1 MSKKTTF
8 ALMGALF
15 LFVFYTPIFSQSKIV
30 GSVLDEGHQPVPFA
44 NVLLLNSSD
53 SMLVIGDV
61 TNGNGEFT
69 LSGIS
74 RGNYILQLSMIGFS
88 DKFMPAFEMTG
99 KGNAKELGTLVLS
112 ENVSQ
117 LSEVQVIAKKTLFE
131 QKIDRMVVNV
141 AASITSAGNTA
152 LEVLQRTPGVTV
164 NQTQNLINMA
174 GKDGVVIMINGKENR
189 MPLEGL
195 VSLLQSMSA
204 DNIETIELIHTP
216 PSNFDAEGNAGFINI
231 KLKKNL
237 DDGFNGSYSMNVGYG
252 LKEKAGANINFN
264 YRKNKVNFFGDYSWS
279 YTNSPQEFTN
289 RREILFEGN
298 LVETEA
304 ISDRDPTLL
313 HLQNARLGMDYQVTD
328 KTVFGML
335 VGGMNRNWDMVA
347 ENDVT
352 TKVNGVITD
361 RLLVPNSEI
370 NIWNNLLVNLNLS
383 HQFSKDERLN
393 FDLDYNYYF
402 FENPSSY
409 RYQHLDADGK
419 LVSEEQQRLTKD
431 TPMNIWVGKMDYSNK
446 LTEKISLETG
456 LKATVTRFDN
466 TVSVEDLEGGDWVT
480 NQVFTSDVTMSEDIA
495 AAYASISA
503 PLDSKTD
510 FKAGLRYEYTTT
522 NLSSPGEVDIVDR
535 KYGRLF
541 PSVFLSRKLNE
552 ENTVQISYSRRI
564 NRPGFM
570 QLAPYFIFYDPSTI
584 LTGNSALQPSFTDG
598 VNLNYIWKT
607 VQLSLGY
614 SFEDELI
621 ARFQPDFDLEN
632 NIQFTRPRNFNF
644 GEVIS
649 GNLSFPI
656 QIAKWWSFRVGLTGL
671 YIQNQD
677 SEEKSFE
684 EYEVFNWNA
693 NGSMNFT
700 FPNDFSA
707 ELSAFYLAPGIFGSV
722 QNKPFS
728 RVTFGLQKKLPNNS
742 GKLAFSVDDIF
753 FSAIWE
759 AFIDEPGLQYNQRYR
774 FTERIFRL
782 TYSRNFGSNKMK
794 GARKRAT
801 GSEEERRRVN

>member
-1 MSKKTTF
+1 MSKKTTLVLV
-8 ALMGALF
+8 AGLF
-15 LFVFYTPIFSQSKIV
+15 LSVFYTPIFSQSKIV
-30 GSVLDEGHQPVPFA
+30 GSVLDENNQAVSYA

-61 TNGNGEFT
+61 TNDQGEFT

-74 RGNYILQLSMIGFS
+74 QGNYVLQLSMIGFE
-88 DKFMPAFEMTG
+88 DWFMPAFEMTG
-99 KGNAKELGTLVLS
+99 NGNPKKLEPLILR
-112 ENVSQ
+112 ENASQ
-117 LSEVQVIAKKTLFE
+117 LSEVQVIAKKPLFE

-152 LEVLQRTPGVTV
+152 LEVLQRTPGITV
-164 NQTQNLINMA
+164 NQTQNLVSMA

-189 MPLEGL
+189 MPIEGL

-216 PSNFDAEGNAGFINI
+216 PANFDAEGNAGFINI

-237 DDGFNGSYSMNVGYG
+237 DDGFNGSYSVNVGYG
-252 LKEKAGANINFN
+252 LKEKAGANVNFN

-279 YTNSPQEFTN
+279 YTNNPQKFTN

-298 LVETEA
+298 MVETEA
-304 ISDRDPTLL
+304 ISERDPTLL

-328 KTVFGML
+328 KTVLGML
-335 VGGMNRNWDMVA
+335 VGGLNRNWDMVA

-383 HQFSKDERLN
+383 HQLSEKEKLN
-393 FDLDYNYYF
+393 FDLDYNYYL

-409 RYQHLDADGK
+409 RYQHLDETGK
-419 LVSEEQQRLTKD
+419 MISEEQQRLTND
-431 TPMNIWVGKMDYSNK
+431 TPMNIWVGKMDYTNK

-466 TVSVEDLEGGDWVT
+466 AVSVEDLEGDNWMI
-480 NQVFTSDVTMSEDIA
+480 NEEFTSQVDMSEDIA
-495 AAYASISA
+495 AAYLSISA
-503 PLDSKTD
+503 PLDSRTD

-522 NLSSPGEVDIVDR
+522 NLSSPDEANIVDR
-535 KYGRLF
+535 EYGRLF
-541 PSVFLSRKLNE
+541 PSVFFSRKLNDD
-552 ENTVQISYSRRI
+552 NTIQVSYSRRI
-564 NRPGFM
+564 NRPGFR
-570 QLAPYFIFYDPSTI
+570 QLAPFFIFYDPSTI
-584 LTGNSALQPSFTDG
+584 LTGNPALQPSFTDG
-598 VNLNYIWKT
+598 VNVNYIWKT

-621 ARFQPDFDLEN
+621 ARFQPDFDLEK

-644 GEVIS
+644 GKVYS

-656 QIAKWWSFRVGLTGL
+656 QITKWWNFRAGLTGL
-671 YIQNQD
+671 YVQNQD
-677 SEEKSFE
+677 SEEKLFE
-684 EYEVFNWNA
+684 NYEVFNWNA

-700 FPNDFSA
+700 LPKDFSA
-707 ELSAFYLAPGIFGSV
+707 ELSAFYLAPGIFGGV

-728 RVTFGLQKKLPNNS
+728 RVTFGLQKKLANNA
-742 GKLAFSVDDIF
+742 GRLAFSVDDIF

-759 AFIDEPGLQYNQRYR
+759 AFIDEPDLQYNQRYR

-782 TYSRNFGSNKMK
+782 TYSRNFGSNKVK
-794 GARKRAT
+794 SARKRAT